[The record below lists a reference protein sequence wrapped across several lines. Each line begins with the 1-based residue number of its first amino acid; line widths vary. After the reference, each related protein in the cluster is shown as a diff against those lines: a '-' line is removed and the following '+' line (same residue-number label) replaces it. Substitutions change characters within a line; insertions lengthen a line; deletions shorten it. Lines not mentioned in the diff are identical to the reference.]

1 MQEIVFPTG
10 LILAGLIAL
19 GAGGEML
26 VRGASRLAA
35 VARITPLV
43 IGLTVVAFGTSS
55 PELAVSLKASIAGQ
69 TDIAI
74 GNVVGSNILNVLF
87 ILGVAALISPLT
99 VSSQL
104 IRWDVPVM
112 IGASILVWV
121 LGRDGNISRLE
132 GILLF
137 AALVGYIGWTVYHS
151 RREEPAAR
159 QPFEQK
165 YATPQDVSWKPVC
178 RQIGLVFVGLA
189 MLTVGAKW
197 LVDGAS
203 AIARL
208 LGMGELLIG
217 LTIVAIGTSL
227 PEVAASALASWRGER
242 DIAVGNVIG
251 SNLFNIL
258 CVLGLSAAVS
268 SQGVAVPDAAL
279 RVDIPVMIAVA
290 VVCFPIFFTGQQ
302 IARWEGG
309 LFLAY
314 YVMYTLCRV
323 LSESRA
329 TVTDT
334 VNTIL
339 LAVVMPLTAVPLLLS
354 LLRALYSRRTRSSR

>member
-159 QPFEQK
+159 TVRAEVRDSPGCFLE
-165 YATPQDVSWKPVC
+165 AGVPADW
-178 RQIGLVFVGLA
+178 IGV
-189 MLTVGAKW
+189 
-197 LVDGAS
+197 
-203 AIARL
+203 
-208 LGMGELLIG
+208 
-217 LTIVAIGTSL
+217 
-227 PEVAASALASWRGER
+227 
-242 DIAVGNVIG
+242 
-251 SNLFNIL
+251 
-258 CVLGLSAAVS
+258 
-268 SQGVAVPDAAL
+268 
-279 RVDIPVMIAVA
+279 
-290 VVCFPIFFTGQQ
+290 
-302 IARWEGG
+302 GG
-309 LFLAY
+309 LGH
-314 YVMYTLCRV
+314 
-323 LSESRA
+323 
-329 TVTDT
+329 
-334 VNTIL
+334 VNHGGQ
-339 LAVVMPLTAVPLLLS
+339 VVGRWRFRNRQAP
-354 LLRALYSRRTRSSR
+354 RHG